1 VFLKNKQNITDNG
14 PQAGTAFVTLDE
26 MEFNRRMAIEKELEK
41 SESKSLANV
50 GERFFFFFF
59 FPFPALCCPHFLVL
73 ILCLFTV
80 FDDSSNFIIYGTLL
94 GVKGGESLCL
104 ASSVASLS

>member
-1 VFLKNKQNITDNG
+1 MFLKNKQNITDNG

-50 GERFFFFFF
+50 GERFFSFFSSSL
-59 FPFPALCCPHFLVL
+59 FPRFVVR
-73 ILCLFTV
+73 T
-80 FDDSSNFIIYGTLL
+80 SSY
-94 GVKGGESLCL
+94 
-104 ASSVASLS
+104 

>member
-1 VFLKNKQNITDNG
+1 LSLFFFVFLKNKQNITDNG

-50 GERFFFFFF
+50 GERFVFFLL
-59 FPFPALCCPHFLVL
+59 PFSRALLSALPR
-73 ILCLFTV
+73 T
-80 FDDSSNFIIYGTLL
+80 DSLPIY
-94 GVKGGESLCL
+94 
-104 ASSVASLS
+104 SV